1 MIPHPGTS
9 TSLVMLLPFPQPTH
23 GPAPQPPWGQPP
35 PPLLNVAFPPGSCLV
50 LPAAIPRMPAVAG
63 DGGCGPNGAG
73 NVHLLLQ
80 LRTGGQP
87 VEPLHSQTLV
97 YNQTRIILNA
107 PEGFCG
113 AGQNPAP
120 IAVPGSSL
128 QATVPAPTM
137 AGTQASQGG
146 WPLGLPPPTPPPA
159 AQLAPMIFPVNNG
172 PPPQGADR
180 EHILPTPKA
189 QASPDNPCNSTS
201 VYENFR
207 RWQHFKALARRLLP
221 QSPDTEALSCFLIP
235 VLRTLAQRRPTMPLE
250 EGLRF
255 ALREWQH
262 KSNFDRMIFYE
273 MAEKFME
280 FEEEEEM
287 QMQKLEWMKGKPCQ
301 PPLVSPA
308 LLPQGPPAPVA
319 VQQPGTV
326 SRVPAQSVAEANAT
340 PGFAVPSSGPF
351 LQEQHVFLCAECP
364 RAAQGP
370 TCFGPLPGDFSYLSP
385 SASHP
390 LASQGASKLP
400 GWGLEIRTQSAGCAP
415 RKASSKA
422 LPACPVPPRYQGPQ
436 DKTPK
441 EIPPEAVK
449 EYMEIMDTLLGPT
462 PLSLEPPDGHP
473 EEDTD
478 EGFLENEGS
487 CPDPEMLSYIE
498 HLCSQVD
505 FVTKAEAIIH
515 PRFLEEL
522 LSPDPQLDLTA
533 LSKELEKEEGLTAD
547 QVMAKHCSLKE
558 DGAVGA
564 TPSHGVPQ
572 LNPSNSESGPQQSAQ
587 SDNQGPRLGARAEC
601 FSGSMSSQDL
611 QRHAVPDTPLC
622 RPEVNAVFSG
632 HRECPSLGATKDA
645 RSFRGGPS
653 VGGPH
658 TPLDNS
664 SENEEELP
672 SLSFLLA
679 SQHHL
684 LPLGFARSEASAED
698 LPCLGAGN
706 PCRAPK
712 PLSTHGRDPRG
723 PLPHAAKSRK
733 QALQGGQGPA
743 KKKPCPVPQL
753 RASEGQ
759 AQALGSVGN
768 SQAQK
773 RKHDHLVTRRRKKHH
788 SAH

>member
-1 MIPHPGTS
+1 MIPHPGTAP
-9 TSLVMLLPFPQPTH
+9 SLVMLLPFPQPTH
-23 GPAPQPPWGQPP
+23 GPAPQPPWGQPH
-35 PPLLNVAFPPGSCLV
+35 PPLLNVAFPPGSRLV

-97 YNQTRIILNA
+97 YNQTRISLNA

-128 QATVPAPTM
+128 HATVPAPTM

-146 WPLGLPPPTPPPA
+146 WPLGLPPPTPPPS
-159 AQLAPMIFPVNNG
+159 AQLAPMVFPVNNG

-180 EHILPTPKA
+180 ERILPTPKA
-189 QASPDNPCNSTS
+189 QASPDNPYNSTS

-280 FEEEEEM
+280 FEEEEEI

-326 SRVPAQSVAEANAT
+326 SRVPT
-340 PGFAVPSSGPF
+340 HPCTHTMFPS
-351 LQEQHVFLCAECP
+351 
-364 RAAQGP
+364 
-370 TCFGPLPGDFSYLSP
+370 T
-385 SASHP
+385 
-390 LASQGASKLP
+390 
-400 GWGLEIRTQSAGCAP
+400 GCAP

-422 LPACPVPPRYQGPQ
+422 LPACPVPPRHQGPQ

-473 EEDTD
+473 EEDRD

-487 CPDPEMLSYIE
+487 YPDPEMLSYID

-533 LSKELEKEEGLTAD
+533 LPKELEKEEGLTAD

-587 SDNQGPRLGARAEC
+587 SDNQGPRLGDRAEC
-601 FSGSMSSQDL
+601 YSWSMPSQDL

-653 VGGPH
+653 VEGPH
-658 TPLDNS
+658 TPLDIS

-684 LPLGFARSEASAED
+684 LPLGFAQSEASAED

-712 PLSTHGRDPRG
+712 PLSTHLRDPRG

-743 KKKPCPVPQL
+743 IKKPCPVPQL
-753 RASEGQ
+753 RASGGQ

>member
-9 TSLVMLLPFPQPTH
+9 TSLFTLLPFPQPTH

-35 PPLLNVAFPPGSCLV
+35 PPLLNAAFPPGSRLI
-50 LPAAIPRMPAVAG
+50 LPAAIPRMPTVAG

-73 NVHLLLQ
+73 NVHIIFQ
-80 LRTGGQP
+80 FRTGGQP
-87 VEPLHSQTLV
+87 VQPPYSQTLV
-97 YNQTRIILNA
+97 YNQTCISLNA
-107 PEGFCG
+107 PGGLCG
-113 AGQNPAP
+113 PGQNPAS
-120 IAVPGSSL
+120 IAVPVSSL

-137 AGTQASQGG
+137 VGTQASQGR
-146 WPLGLPPPTPPPA
+146 WPPGRPPSAPPPA
-159 AQLAPMIFPVNNG
+159 AQLAPMVFPVNNG
-172 PPPQGADR
+172 PPSQGADR

-189 QASPDNPCNSTS
+189 QASPDDPCNSTS

-250 EGLRF
+250 EGLQF
-255 ALREWQH
+255 ALHEWQH

-287 QMQKLEWMKGKPCQ
+287 QIQKLGWMKGKSCQ
-301 PPLVSPA
+301 PPPVSPP

-319 VQQPGTV
+319 VQQPG
-326 SRVPAQSVAEANAT
+326 
-340 PGFAVPSSGPF
+340 
-351 LQEQHVFLCAECP
+351 
-364 RAAQGP
+364 
-370 TCFGPLPGDFSYLSP
+370 
-385 SASHP
+385 
-390 LASQGASKLP
+390 
-400 GWGLEIRTQSAGCAP
+400 CAP
-415 RKASSKA
+415 RMANSKA
-422 LPACPVPPRYQGPQ
+422 LPACPVPPRHQGPQ

-462 PLSLEPPDGHP
+462 PLSWEPPDGHP
-473 EEDTD
+473 EEDRD
-478 EGFLENEGS
+478 EGFLESEGS
-487 CPDPEMLSYIE
+487 YPDPEMLSYID

-505 FVTKAEAIIH
+505 FVTKAEAIVH

-533 LSKELEKEEGLTAD
+533 LSKELEKEEGLTAG
-547 QVMAKHCSLKE
+547 QVTAKHFSLKE
-558 DGAVGA
+558 DGAMGA
-564 TPSHGVPQ
+564 TPSRGVPL
-572 LNPSNSESGPQQSAQ
+572 LNPSNSESGPQQSAE
-587 SDNQGPRLGARAEC
+587 SDHQGPRLGARAEC

-622 RPEVNAVFSG
+622 RPGVNAVFSG
-632 HRECPSLGATKDA
+632 HRECPSLGATEDA
-645 RSFRGGPS
+645 RSFRGEPS

-658 TPLDNS
+658 TPLDIS

-684 LPLGFARSEASAED
+684 LPLGFGQSEASATD

-706 PCRAPK
+706 SCSAPK

-733 QALQGGQGPA
+733 QALQGGLDPA
-743 KKKPCPVPQL
+743 KKKPCPVPYL
-753 RASEGQ
+753 RASGGQ

-773 RKHDHLVTRRRKKHH
+773 RKCDHLVTRRRKKHH

>member
-23 GPAPQPPWGQPP
+23 GTAPQPPWGQPP
-35 PPLLNVAFPPGSCLV
+35 PPLLNVAFPPGSRLI

-97 YNQTRIILNA
+97 YNQTRISLNA
-107 PEGFCG
+107 PGGLCVP
-113 AGQNPAP
+113 GQNPAP

-128 QATVPAPTM
+128 HATVPAPTM

-146 WPLGLPPPTPPPA
+146 WPLGLPPPAPPPA
-159 AQLAPMIFPVNNG
+159 AQLAPMVFPVNNG

-180 EHILPTPKA
+180 ERILPTPKA
-189 QASPDNPCNSTS
+189 QASPDDPCNSTS

-319 VQQPGTV
+319 VQQPG
-326 SRVPAQSVAEANAT
+326 
-340 PGFAVPSSGPF
+340 
-351 LQEQHVFLCAECP
+351 
-364 RAAQGP
+364 
-370 TCFGPLPGDFSYLSP
+370 
-385 SASHP
+385 
-390 LASQGASKLP
+390 
-400 GWGLEIRTQSAGCAP
+400 CAP

-422 LPACPVPPRYQGPQ
+422 LPACPVPPRHQGPQ

-449 EYMEIMDTLLGPT
+449 EYMEIIDTLLGPT

-473 EEDTD
+473 EEDRD
-478 EGFLENEGS
+478 EVFLENEGS
-487 CPDPEMLSYIE
+487 CPDPEMLSYID

-505 FVTKAEAIIH
+505 FVTK
-515 PRFLEEL
+515 
-522 LSPDPQLDLTA
+522 
-533 LSKELEKEEGLTAD
+533 
-547 QVMAKHCSLKE
+547 
-558 DGAVGA
+558 VGW
-564 TPSHGVPQ
+564 
-572 LNPSNSESGPQQSAQ
+572 
-587 SDNQGPRLGARAEC
+587 
-601 FSGSMSSQDL
+601 
-611 QRHAVPDTPLC
+611 
-622 RPEVNAVFSG
+622 
-632 HRECPSLGATKDA
+632 DA
-645 RSFRGGPS
+645 
-653 VGGPH
+653 
-658 TPLDNS
+658 
-664 SENEEELP
+664 
-672 SLSFLLA
+672 
-679 SQHHL
+679 
-684 LPLGFARSEASAED
+684 
-698 LPCLGAGN
+698 
-706 PCRAPK
+706 
-712 PLSTHGRDPRG
+712 
-723 PLPHAAKSRK
+723 
-733 QALQGGQGPA
+733 
-743 KKKPCPVPQL
+743 
-753 RASEGQ
+753 
-759 AQALGSVGN
+759 ALGCKI
-768 SQAQK
+768 QK
-773 RKHDHLVTRRRKKHH
+773 MTLPGP
-788 SAH
+788 

>member
-1 MIPHPGTS
+1 MITHPGTAP
-9 TSLVMLLPFPQPTH
+9 SLVMLLPFPQPTH
-23 GPAPQPPWGQPP
+23 GPAPQPPWGQPH
-35 PPLLNVAFPPGSCLV
+35 PPLLNVAFPPGSRLV
-50 LPAAIPRMPAVAG
+50 LPAAIPSMPAVAG

-97 YNQTRIILNA
+97 YNQTRFSLNA
-107 PEGFCG
+107 PGGLCG

-137 AGTQASQGG
+137 AGTHASQGG
-146 WPLGLPPPTPPPA
+146 WLLGHPPPAPPPA

-280 FEEEEEM
+280 FEEEEEI

-319 VQQPGTV
+319 VQQPG
-326 SRVPAQSVAEANAT
+326 
-340 PGFAVPSSGPF
+340 
-351 LQEQHVFLCAECP
+351 
-364 RAAQGP
+364 
-370 TCFGPLPGDFSYLSP
+370 
-385 SASHP
+385 
-390 LASQGASKLP
+390 
-400 GWGLEIRTQSAGCAP
+400 CAP

-422 LPACPVPPRYQGPQ
+422 LPACPVPPRHQGPQ

-473 EEDTD
+473 EEDRD

-487 CPDPEMLSYIE
+487 YPDPEMLSYID

-533 LSKELEKEEGLTAD
+533 LSKELEKEEGLTAG
-547 QVMAKHCSLKE
+547 QVMEKHFFPLNGNGVMEAS
-558 DGAVGA
+558 
-564 TPSHGVPQ
+564 PSYSTLL
-572 LNPSNSESGPQQSAQ
+572 LNPSNSESGPQQNAK

-601 FSGSMSSQDL
+601 FSQSMSSQVL
-611 QRHAVPDTPLC
+611 QRHVVPDTPLC
-622 RPEVNAVFSG
+622 RPEVNAIFSG

-645 RSFRGGPS
+645 RSFKGGPS

-658 TPLDNS
+658 TSLDIS

-684 LPLGFARSEASAED
+684 LPLDFAQSEASAED
-698 LPCLGAGN
+698 LPCPGAGN

-712 PLSTHGRDPRG
+712 PLSTHRTDLSG
-723 PLPHAAKSRK
+723 PPQCAAMSMKR
-733 QALQGGQGPA
+733 ALQGSTAPA
-743 KKKPCPVPQL
+743 KQQL
-753 RASEGQ
+753 YLRPGLGASAGQ
-759 AQALGSVGN
+759 AQTLGSVEH

-773 RKHDHLVTRRRKKHH
+773 RKCDHFDTRRKKKHQ
-788 SAH
+788 

>member
-1 MIPHPGTS
+1 WILQGQEWQLTSASPGLGTAMIPHPGTAP
-9 TSLVMLLPFPQPTH
+9 SLVMLLPFPQPTH

-35 PPLLNVAFPPGSCLV
+35 PPLLNVAFPPGSRLV
-50 LPAAIPRMPAVAG
+50 LPAAIPSMPVVAG

-97 YNQTRIILNA
+97 YNQTRISLNA
-107 PEGFCG
+107 PGGLCG

-146 WPLGLPPPTPPPA
+146 WPLGLPPPAPPPA
-159 AQLAPMIFPVNNG
+159 AQLAPMVFPVNNR
-172 PPPQGADR
+172 PPSQGADR
-180 EHILPTPKA
+180 ERILPTPKA
-189 QASPDNPCNSTS
+189 QASPDDPCSSTS

-319 VQQPGTV
+319 
-326 SRVPAQSVAEANAT
+326 
-340 PGFAVPSSGPF
+340 
-351 LQEQHVFLCAECP
+351 
-364 RAAQGP
+364 
-370 TCFGPLPGDFSYLSP
+370 
-385 SASHP
+385 
-390 LASQGASKLP
+390 
-400 GWGLEIRTQSAGCAP
+400 
-415 RKASSKA
+415 A
-422 LPACPVPPRYQGPQ
+422 LPACPVPPRHQGPQ

-487 CPDPEMLSYIE
+487 YPDPEMLSYID

-533 LSKELEKEEGLTAD
+533 LSKELEKEEGLTAG

-558 DGAVGA
+558 DGAIGA
-564 TPSHGVPQ
+564 TPSHGVR
-572 LNPSNSESGPQQSAQ
+572 LLHPSNSESGPQQSAQ

-611 QRHAVPDTPLC
+611 QRHVVPDTPLC

-658 TPLDNS
+658 APLDNS

-753 RASEGQ
+753 RASGGQ

-768 SQAQK
+768 SQTQK
-773 RKHDHLVTRRRKKHH
+773 RKCDHLVTRRRKKHH

>member
-1 MIPHPGTS
+1 GEISSQTFDLLVLGFKERVPLRSVTSPGLGTAMIPHPGTS
-9 TSLVMLLPFPQPTH
+9 TSLFTLLPFPQPTH

-35 PPLLNVAFPPGSCLV
+35 PPLLNAAFPPGSRLV
-50 LPAAIPRMPAVAG
+50 LPAAIPRMPVVAG
-63 DGGCGPNGAG
+63 DGGSGPTGAG
-73 NVHLLLQ
+73 NVHIIFQ

-87 VEPLHSQTLV
+87 VEPPHSQTLV
-97 YNQTRIILNA
+97 YNQTCISLNA
-107 PEGFCG
+107 PGGLCG
-113 AGQNPAP
+113 PGQNPAP

-128 QATVPAPTM
+128 QATVPAPPM
-137 AGTQASQGG
+137 VGTQASQGG
-146 WPLGLPPPTPPPA
+146 WPLGRPPPAPPPA
-159 AQLAPMIFPVNNG
+159 AQLAPMVFPANNG

-180 EHILPTPKA
+180 ERILPTPKA
-189 QASPDNPCNSTS
+189 QASPDDPCSSTS

-255 ALREWQH
+255 AMREWQH

-301 PPLVSPA
+301 PPPVSPP

-319 VQQPGTV
+319 
-326 SRVPAQSVAEANAT
+326 
-340 PGFAVPSSGPF
+340 
-351 LQEQHVFLCAECP
+351 
-364 RAAQGP
+364 
-370 TCFGPLPGDFSYLSP
+370 
-385 SASHP
+385 
-390 LASQGASKLP
+390 
-400 GWGLEIRTQSAGCAP
+400 
-415 RKASSKA
+415 A
-422 LPACPVPPRYQGPQ
+422 LPACPVPPRHQGPQ
-436 DKTPK
+436 DRTPK

-478 EGFLENEGS
+478 ENEGS
-487 CPDPEMLSYIE
+487 YPDPEMLSYID

-533 LSKELEKEEGLTAD
+533 LSKELEKEEGLTAG

-558 DGAVGA
+558 DGAMGA
-564 TPSHGVPQ
+564 TPSHGVPL
-572 LNPSNSESGPQQSAQ
+572 LNPSNSESGPQQSAE

-601 FSGSMSSQDL
+601 FSRSMSSQDL

-632 HRECPSLGATKDA
+632 HRECPSLGATEDA

-653 VGGPH
+653 VGGSH

-684 LPLGFARSEASAED
+684 LPLGFAGSEASAED

-753 RASEGQ
+753 RASAGQ
-759 AQALGSVGN
+759 AQALGCMGN

-773 RKHDHLVTRRRKKHH
+773 RKGDHLVTRRRKKHH

>member
-1 MIPHPGTS
+1 GEVSSQTFDLLVLGFKGRVPLRSVTSPGLGTAMITHPGTAP
-9 TSLVMLLPFPQPTH
+9 SLVMLLPFPQPTH
-23 GPAPQPPWGQPP
+23 GPAPQPPWGQPH
-35 PPLLNVAFPPGSCLV
+35 PPLLNVAFPPGSRLV

-97 YNQTRIILNA
+97 YNQTRISLNA

-280 FEEEEEM
+280 FEEEEEI

-319 VQQPGTV
+319 
-326 SRVPAQSVAEANAT
+326 
-340 PGFAVPSSGPF
+340 
-351 LQEQHVFLCAECP
+351 
-364 RAAQGP
+364 
-370 TCFGPLPGDFSYLSP
+370 
-385 SASHP
+385 
-390 LASQGASKLP
+390 
-400 GWGLEIRTQSAGCAP
+400 
-415 RKASSKA
+415 A
-422 LPACPVPPRYQGPQ
+422 LPACPVPPRHQGPQ
-436 DKTPK
+436 EKTPK

-572 LNPSNSESGPQQSAQ
+572 LNPSNSESGPQKSAQ
-587 SDNQGPRLGARAEC
+587 SDNQGPRLGDRAEC
-601 FSGSMSSQDL
+601 YSWSMPSQDL

-653 VGGPH
+653 VEGPH

-712 PLSTHGRDPRG
+712 PLSTHLRDPRG

-743 KKKPCPVPQL
+743 IKKPCPVPQL
-753 RASEGQ
+753 RASGGQ

>member
-9 TSLVMLLPFPQPTH
+9 TSLVMLLPFPQPIH
-23 GPAPQPPWGQPP
+23 GTAPQPPWGQPP
-35 PPLLNVAFPPGSCLV
+35 PPLLNVAFPPGSRLV

-97 YNQTRIILNA
+97 YNQTRISLNA
-107 PEGFCG
+107 PGGLCVP
-113 AGQNPAP
+113 GQNPAP

-128 QATVPAPTM
+128 HATVPAPTM

-146 WPLGLPPPTPPPA
+146 WPLGLPPPAPPPA
-159 AQLAPMIFPVNNG
+159 AQLAPMVFPVNNG

-180 EHILPTPKA
+180 ERILPTPKA
-189 QASPDNPCNSTS
+189 QASPDDPCNSTS

-319 VQQPGTV
+319 VQQPG
-326 SRVPAQSVAEANAT
+326 
-340 PGFAVPSSGPF
+340 
-351 LQEQHVFLCAECP
+351 
-364 RAAQGP
+364 
-370 TCFGPLPGDFSYLSP
+370 
-385 SASHP
+385 
-390 LASQGASKLP
+390 
-400 GWGLEIRTQSAGCAP
+400 CAP

-422 LPACPVPPRYQGPQ
+422 LPACPVPPRHQGPQ
-436 DKTPK
+436 EKTPK

-478 EGFLENEGS
+478 EVFLENEGS
-487 CPDPEMLSYIE
+487 CPDPEMLSYID

-505 FVTKAEAIIH
+505 FVTKVEAIIH

-533 LSKELEKEEGLTAD
+533 LSKEMEKEEGLTAD

-601 FSGSMSSQDL
+601 YSWSMPSQDL

-632 HRECPSLGATKDA
+632 HRQCPSLGATKDA

-684 LPLGFARSEASAED
+684 LPLGFARSKASAED

-753 RASEGQ
+753 RASGGQ

-773 RKHDHLVTRRRKKHH
+773 RKRDHLVTRRRKKHH